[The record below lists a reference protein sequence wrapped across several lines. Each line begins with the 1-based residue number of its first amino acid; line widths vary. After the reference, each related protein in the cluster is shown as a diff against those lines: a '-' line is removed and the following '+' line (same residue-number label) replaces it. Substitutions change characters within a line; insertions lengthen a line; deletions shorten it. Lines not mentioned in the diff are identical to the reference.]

1 MYPIFLNVKNKLCVV
16 VGGGKVAERKIKKL
30 LREKAQIIVIAK
42 STNEKIKSL
51 EQQGKIKK
59 IVNSEFTRNMIPEGT
74 FLVFEC
80 TGDKNVAIQIKKE
93 CQEKRI
99 PLNSATYPEIS
110 DFFVPSSIKRW
121 GLHISISTEGKSSA
135 FSRAIREKIE
145 REIPKELS
153 EKLKIIA
160 KIREKLIK
168 TKGKKN
174 KLQDKFLL
182 DISRYAVENPK
193 ISKKTF
199 LKYIAER
206 SKNFMI
212 DIDVVTDKDKPKS
225 KFDR

>member
-30 LREKAQIIVIAK
+30 IQEKAQIIVISK

-51 EQQGKIKK
+51 EQKGKIKK
-59 IVNSEFTRNMIPEGT
+59 IINSEFVRNMIPERT

-99 PLNSATYPEIS
+99 LLNSATYPEIS

-145 REIPKELS
+145 REIPKELG

-182 DISRYAVENPK
+182 EISRYAVWNPK
-193 ISKKTF
+193 TSKEKF
-199 LKYIAER
+199 LKYIMKKA
-206 SKNFMI
+206 KNYGI
-212 DIDVVTDKDKPKS
+212 NL
-225 KFDR
+225 

>member
-30 LREKAQIIVIAK
+30 IQEKAEIIVISK
-42 STNEKIKSL
+42 STTQRIKNL
-51 EQQGKIKK
+51 EQKGKIKK
-59 IVNSEFTRNMIPEGT
+59 IVNSEFTKNMIPEGT

-80 TGDKNVAIQIKKE
+80 TGDKDVAMQIKQE
-93 CQEKRI
+93 CEEKRI
-99 PLNSATYPEIS
+99 FLNSATYPEIS

-145 REIPKELS
+145 REVPKELS

-168 TKGKKN
+168 TEGKKN

-182 DISRYAVENPK
+182 EISRYAVENPK
-193 ISKKTF
+193 ISEKTF
-199 LKYIAER
+199 LKYIE
-206 SKNFMI
+206 K
-212 DIDVVTDKDKPKS
+212 KS
-225 KFDR
+225 KKYLIGINSKIFRASG

>member
-1 MYPIFLNVKNKLCVV
+1 M
-16 VGGGKVAERKIKKL
+16 GVAY
-30 LREKAQIIVIAK
+30 Q
-42 STNEKIKSL
+42 
-51 EQQGKIKK
+51 
-59 IVNSEFTRNMIPEGT
+59 
-74 FLVFEC
+74 
-80 TGDKNVAIQIKKE
+80 
-93 CQEKRI
+93 
-99 PLNSATYPEIS
+99 
-110 DFFVPSSIKRW
+110 
-121 GLHISISTEGKSSA
+121 HINGGKSSA